1 MLVLATVKSL
11 AISDSFLLSLVGFLV
26 VFIALIALIAV
37 IKAVNVLS
45 ERRNADT
52 QIDSD
57 QQENISHAPISAD
70 MVPAAGSL
78 GEIDLY
84 DVDEH
89 SAALIMAIVADNLK
103 VSLNTLRF
111 RSIRQIEE
119 VE

>member
-1 MLVLATVKSL
+1 MHVADAGKSL
-11 AISDSFLLSLVGFLV
+11 AIPDSLMLSLTGFLV

-37 IKAVNVLS
+37 IKVITALADRKQTDVLS
-45 ERRNADT
+45 IAD
-52 QIDSD
+52 QPEIPPP
-57 QQENISHAPISAD
+57 APAFAG

-84 DVDEH
+84 EVNER

-103 VSLNTLRF
+103 VPLNTLRF
-111 RSIRQIEE
+111 KSIRQISE

>member
-1 MLVLATVKSL
+1 MLVPAADKAL

-26 VFIALIALIAV
+26 VFIALVALIAV
-37 IKAVNVLS
+37 IRALNVLS
-45 ERRNADT
+45 ERRNAVA
-52 QIDSD
+52 QVDSD
-57 QQENISHAPISAD
+57 RQENMSCASGSAD

-103 VSLNTLRF
+103 MSLNTLRF